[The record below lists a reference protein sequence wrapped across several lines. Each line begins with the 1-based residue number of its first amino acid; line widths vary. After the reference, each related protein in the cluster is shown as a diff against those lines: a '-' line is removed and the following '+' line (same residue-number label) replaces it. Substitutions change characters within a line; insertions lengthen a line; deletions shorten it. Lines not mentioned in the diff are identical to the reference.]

1 MHDSLLFPEK
11 HIVKLKVIFPPSW
24 NSWCLNIVCIIFF
37 LNIVSFKLML
47 IKTFFDKWIHIQA
60 IAKEC
65 TESAE
70 VISGIDSGWKKSI
83 TLII

>member
-1 MHDSLLFPEK
+1 
-11 HIVKLKVIFPPSW
+11 
-24 NSWCLNIVCIIFF
+24 
-37 LNIVSFKLML
+37 ML

>member
-1 MHDSLLFPEK
+1 M
-11 HIVKLKVIFPPSW
+11 
-24 NSWCLNIVCIIFF
+24 
-37 LNIVSFKLML
+37 NIVSFKLML

-70 VISGIDSGWKKSI
+70 VISGIDSGWKKKYHI
-83 TLII
+83 NNLGMQKEDI